1 MEGQQR
7 RKVLLGEV
15 VSNRM
20 QKTITVKVERRLRHP
35 IYERVVKRS
44 KKFHAHDE
52 HNQCQIGDQVR
63 IIETRPL
70 SKTKRWRLLEIVR
83 RQVGTTA
90 GPEGRRRRARGM
102 IQTETMLTVA
112 DNSGARKVKCFH
124 ILGGTR
130 RRYASVGDVVVVS
143 VKEALPNGAV
153 KKG

>member
-1 MEGQQR
+1 MEANQR

-35 IYERVVKRS
+35 IYERVIKRS

-52 HNQCQIGDQVR
+52 HNQCRIGDQVR

-83 RQVGTTA
+83 RQVGTAA
-90 GPEGRRRRARGM
+90 GLEEQDGEQR
-102 IQTETMLTVA
+102 V
-112 DNSGARKVKCFH
+112 
-124 ILGGTR
+124 
-130 RRYASVGDVVVVS
+130 
-143 VKEALPNGAV
+143 
-153 KKG
+153 

>member
-7 RKVLLGEV
+7 RKVLRGEV

-20 QKTITVKVERRLRHP
+20 QKTITVRVERRLRHP

-52 HNQCQIGDQVR
+52 YNQCQIGDQVR

-83 RQVGTTA
+83 RQVGTTESKA
-90 GPEGRRRRARGM
+90 EDGE
-102 IQTETMLTVA
+102 Q
-112 DNSGARKVKCFH
+112 
-124 ILGGTR
+124 
-130 RRYASVGDVVVVS
+130 DV
-143 VKEALPNGAV
+143 
-153 KKG
+153 

>member
-1 MEGQQR
+1 MEEQKR

-20 QKTITVKVERRLRHP
+20 QKTITVRVERRLRHP

-52 HNQCQIGDQVR
+52 NNQCQIGDQVR

-83 RQVGTTA
+83 RQVGTT
-90 GPEGRRRRARGM
+90 
-102 IQTETMLTVA
+102 TE
-112 DNSGARKVKCFH
+112 SKVED
-124 ILGGTR
+124 G
-130 RRYASVGDVVVVS
+130 
-143 VKEALPNGAV
+143 E
-153 KKG
+153 